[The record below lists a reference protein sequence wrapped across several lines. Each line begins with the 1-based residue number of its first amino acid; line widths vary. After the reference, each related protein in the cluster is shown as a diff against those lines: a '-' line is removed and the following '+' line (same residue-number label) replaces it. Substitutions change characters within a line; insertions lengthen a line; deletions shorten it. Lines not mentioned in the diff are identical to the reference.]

1 MTSDETVRL
10 AGRPLIPGCAA
21 GELLVSD
28 EPLSFWGGYDSETG
42 EVIDRRH
49 PLSGRNAAGRILAI
63 PGTRGSSTTTA
74 VLLEAIR
81 RGTAPAAILTSGAD
95 SFLALSAIVA
105 EEMYGRAPPVVALDS
120 GDFAQLVSGRSA
132 RVEEDG
138 TVVLLLRSTV

>member
-1 MTSDETVRL
+1 MTADETLRL
-10 AGRPLIPGCAA
+10 AGRPVIAGCAA

-49 PLSGRNAAGRILAI
+49 PLCGRNAAGRILAI

-81 RGTAPAAILTSGAD
+81 RGTAPAAILTSGTD

-105 EEMYGRAPPVVALDS
+105 EEMYGQAPPLIALGS
-120 GDFAQLVSGRSA
+120 GDFARLVSGRPA

-138 TVVLLLRSTV
+138 TVIVGEAGT